1 MDAQEPEPEEERE
14 GPQGEERRWRYQHDG
29 VGPIPSLP
37 PSASHDRSFR
47 RQMRIRENFRRS
59 QARWA
64 LSVRR
69 SPDIVNWAQYKPNDL
84 EKIMETL
91 MSFEVQTTWIE
102 QVFIKGRD
110 FLHRNF
116 GGFVGDM
123 ADMFWPILGYC
134 IEGFNRS
141 RSLQNDLKLLKD
153 QLVAFRNQ
161 LEEVQVYVGP
171 EAAGLDVADLSSIE
185 SSHDSDV

>member
-1 MDAQEPEPEEERE
+1 
-14 GPQGEERRWRYQHDG
+14 
-29 VGPIPSLP
+29 
-37 PSASHDRSFR
+37 
-47 RQMRIRENFRRS
+47 
-59 QARWA
+59 
-64 LSVRR
+64 
-69 SPDIVNWAQYKPNDL
+69 
-84 EKIMETL
+84 METL

-102 QVFIKGRD
+102 QVFIQTRD

-116 GGFVGDM
+116 GGFMNM
-123 ADMFWPILGYC
+123 ADLFWPILGYC

-171 EAAGLDVADLSSIE
+171 EAAGLDVDDLSTIE